1 MDFYR
6 NAEEYLENWRK
17 SPYRKPLVLRGA
29 RQTGKTTLIKKY
41 GESFDCFI
49 YLNLETERD
58 RHLFENE
65 LPVNDLIQYI
75 CLEKGIRRTGTTLL
89 FLDEIQYSARAVML
103 MRYFYED
110 LPDLYVISAGSL
122 LEIMME
128 KNKISFPVGRVE
140 YLYLFPMTFEEFL
153 SALGEDAALEFYHQI
168 PVPNLAHDKLS
179 KLFRLYSFIGGMP
192 EAVSRYVETRDL
204 SQISTVYANLLTA
217 YKDDVSKYASSAH
230 EGDVIRHVIETAPK
244 ESGNRIAFEKFGN
257 SGYRS
262 LDVGNSMR
270 KLERAMLLYLRYPI
284 TQTELPLYPD
294 KKLRPRLQVLDS
306 GLINYSLGI
315 QAMYF
320 QETQLTDIYRGTLA
334 EQMVWQELVAQ
345 NRNELII
352 PTFWVREKKQSNAE
366 VDFIYPWQGRLI
378 PVEVKSGKDGTLR
391 SLHQFLIN
399 SPEKIAV
406 RLYDQKYSTI
416 ETATIA
422 SEDRPAKPYTLLN
435 LPLYC
440 AGKIGDRLSQI
451 NVLEKMNKGMCN
463 VGSQGRCR
471 SIMM

>member
-1 MDFYR
+1 MPYEVPAVDFYR
-6 NAEEYLENWRK
+6 NAEKYLEQWRT

-49 YLNLETERD
+49 YLNLESERD
-58 RHLFENE
+58 RRLFEND
-65 LPVNDLIQYI
+65 LPVRDLIQYI
-75 CLEKGIRRTGTTLL
+75 CLEKGIRRTGETLL

-128 KNKISFPVGRVE
+128 KNRISFPVGRVE
-140 YLYLFPMTFEEFL
+140 YLYLFPMNFEEFL
-153 SALGEDAALEFYHQI
+153 YALGEDALLEYYHQI
-168 PVPNLAHDKLS
+168 PVPHLAHDKLS
-179 KLFRLYSFIGGMP
+179 SMFRLYSFVGGMP

-204 SQISTVYANLLTA
+204 SQISPVYANLLTA

-244 ESGNRIAFEKFGN
+244 ESGHRIAFEKFGN

-270 KLERAMLLYLRYPI
+270 KLERAMLLYLRYPV
-284 TQTELPLYPD
+284 TQTELPVYPD

-320 QETQLTDIYRGTLA
+320 QDIKLTDVYRGTLA
-334 EQMVWQELVAQ
+334 EQMVWQELTAQ
-345 NRNELII
+345 SSNELII
-352 PTFWVREKKQSNAE
+352 PSFWVREKKQSNAE

-378 PVEVKSGKDGTLR
+378 PVEVKSGKAGTLK
-391 SLHQFLIN
+391 SLHQFLLN
-399 SPEKIAV
+399 SPEEIAV
-406 RLYDQKYSTI
+406 RLYDQEYSTA
-416 ETATIA
+416 ETTTVSGADG
-422 SEDRPAKPYTLLN
+422 SAKPYKLLN

-440 AGKIGDRLSQI
+440 AAKIGDYLRL
-451 NVLEKMNKGMCN
+451 V
-463 VGSQGRCR
+463 
-471 SIMM
+471 

>member
-6 NAEEYLENWRK
+6 NAEQDLLKWK
-17 SPYRKPLVLRGA
+17 TSPYRKPLVVRGA
-29 RQTGKTTLIKKY
+29 RQTGKTTLIRKFAQF
-41 GESFDCFI
+41 FDCFI
-49 YLNLETERD
+49 YLNLENEQD

-65 LPVNDLIQYI
+65 LSVKDLIQYI
-75 CLEKGIRRTGTTLL
+75 CLEKGIRREGETLL

-103 MRYFYED
+103 MRYFYEE

-128 KNKISFPVGRVE
+128 KRKISFPVGRVE
-140 YLYLFPMTFEEFL
+140 YLYLFPMDFEEFL
-153 SALGEDAALEFYHQI
+153 LALGEEVVLGYYRQTPI
-168 PVPNLAHDKLS
+168 PAIAHSKLS

-192 EAVSRYVETRDL
+192 EAVSRYVDTRDL
-204 SQISTVYANLLTA
+204 SQLSPVYSNLLTA
-217 YKDDVSKYASSAH
+217 YKDDVSKYASTPH

-270 KLERAMLLYLRYPI
+270 KLERAMLLYLRYPV
-284 TQTELPLYPD
+284 TQTDLPIYPD

-320 QETQLTDIYRGTLA
+320 QDVKLTDIYRGTLA
-334 EQMVWQELVAQ
+334 EQIVWQELLAQ
-345 NRNELII
+345 GRKEFNI

-366 VDFIYPWQGRLI
+366 VDFIYAWQGRII

-391 SLHQFLIN
+391 SLHQFID
-399 SPEKIAV
+399 SSEEKIAV
-406 RLYDQKYSTI
+406 RLYDQEYSVT
-416 ETATIA
+416 EACTPSSSGSAG
-422 SEDRPAKPYTLLN
+422 KPYRLVN

-440 AGKIGDRLSQI
+440 AGRIGDYLA
-451 NVLEKMNKGMCN
+451 LAT
-463 VGSQGRCR
+463 QG
-471 SIMM
+471 

>member
-1 MDFYR
+1 MILCKITLTLLISDEVPAVDFNR
-6 NAEEYLENWRK
+6 NAEKYLEKWRV

-41 GESFDCFI
+41 GESFDSFI
-49 YLNLETERD
+49 YLNLESERD

-65 LPVNDLIQYI
+65 LPVKDLIQYI
-75 CLEKGIRRTGTTLL
+75 CLEKGIRRTGSTLL
-89 FLDEIQYSARAVML
+89 FLDEIQYSTRAVML
-103 MRYFYED
+103 MRYFYEE

-140 YLYLFPMTFEEFL
+140 YLYLFPMNFEEFL
-153 SALGEDAALEFYHQI
+153 SALGEDAALEYYHQI
-168 PVPNLAHDKLS
+168 PVLNFAHDKLS
-179 KLFRLYSFIGGMP
+179 KLFRLYSFVGGMP

-204 SQISTVYANLLTA
+204 SQISSVYSNLLTA
-217 YKDDVSKYASSAH
+217 YKDDVSKYASTAH

-270 KLERAMLLYLRYPI
+270 KLERAMLLYLRYPV
-284 TQTELPLYPD
+284 TQTELPIYPD

-306 GLINYSLGI
+306 GLMNYSLGI
-315 QAMYF
+315 QAMFF
-320 QETQLTDIYRGTLA
+320 QDVKLTDVYRGTLA
-334 EQMVWQELVAQ
+334 EQMVWQELTAQ
-345 NRNELII
+345 SSNELTV

-366 VDFIYPWQGRLI
+366 VDFVTPWQGRLI
-378 PVEVKSGKDGTLR
+378 PVEVKSGKDGTLK
-391 SLHQFLIN
+391 SLHQFLLN
-399 SPEKIAV
+399 SSEEIAV
-406 RLYDQKYSTI
+406 RLYDQEYSTI
-416 ETATIA
+416 ETATVSSA
-422 SEDRPAKPYTLLN
+422 NSPSKPFKLLN

-440 AGKIGDRLSQI
+440 ASKIGDYLSLV
-451 NVLEKMNKGMCN
+451 ND
-463 VGSQGRCR
+463 
-471 SIMM
+471 